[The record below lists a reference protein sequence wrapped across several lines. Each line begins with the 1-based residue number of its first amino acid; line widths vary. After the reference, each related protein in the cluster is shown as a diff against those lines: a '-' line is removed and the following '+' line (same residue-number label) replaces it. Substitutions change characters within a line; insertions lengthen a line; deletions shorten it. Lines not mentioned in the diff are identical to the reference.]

1 MNQTAQVPIPR
12 SIKVEACAQAA
23 HEMNRLWSFAHGD
36 ASHKPWSEAPDWQKQ
51 SAIKGVEGVLSGNS
65 PVAQHEAWCED
76 KVKNG
81 WVYGPV
87 KDPER
92 KTHPCLVAYEALS
105 ETDRLKDTLYVGTV
119 TLIAQVL
126 GLEPGA

>member
-92 KTHPCLVAYEALS
+92 KTHPCLVAYQDLPKVQKDKDYLFSQTVKTLAVALN
-105 ETDRLKDTLYVGTV
+105 
-119 TLIAQVL
+119 
-126 GLEPGA
+126 LE

>member
-92 KTHPCLVAYEALS
+92 KTHPCLVPYQDLPKVQKDKDYLFSQTVKTLAVALN
-105 ETDRLKDTLYVGTV
+105 
-119 TLIAQVL
+119 
-126 GLEPGA
+126 LE